1 MYSVSQA
8 ALRLGVCVRTI
19 HRWDKTGKLRC
30 FRTVGGH
37 RRIPLAEVNRLLG
50 LMHRDLI
57 QQPSKKRCAI
67 YARVSSHRQ
76 KTAGDLDRQLK
87 LLTKECRKRFKTSP
101 LVFSDIGSGLNMRR
115 RGLSRLFSLAKSG
128 SIHTLIITH
137 RDRLTRFGLELL
149 ERILNDYGVRLEVL
163 YQPEQQSPQ
172 EELVTDLM
180 SLIASFSGRVYELRA
195 HQSKRIN
202 LPQRT

>member
-1 MYSVSQA
+1 MFSVSQA

-19 HRWDKTGKLRC
+19 HRWDRAGKLHC

-37 RRIPLAEVNRLLG
+37 RRIPLSEINRLLG

-57 QQPSKKRCAI
+57 EQPTKKRCAI

-76 KTAGDLDRQLK
+76 KKAGDLDRQLK
-87 LLTKECRKRFKTSP
+87 TLTKECRTRFKIRP
-101 LVFSDIGSGLNMRR
+101 LVFTDVGSGLSMLR
-115 RGLSRLFSLAKSG
+115 RGLAKFFRLAKNG
-128 SIHTLIITH
+128 SIHTLLITH

-149 ERILNDYGVRLEVL
+149 ERILNDYGIRLEVL
-163 YQPEQQSPQ
+163 YQPKQQSPQ

-180 SLIASFSGRVYELRA
+180 ALIASFSGRVYGLRA
-195 HQSKRIN
+195 AAHRSSLLIE
-202 LPQRT
+202 

>member
-8 ALRLGVCVRTI
+8 ALKLGVCVKTI
-19 HRWDKTGKLRC
+19 HRWDKASNLFC

-37 RRIPLAEVNRLLG
+37 RRIPLSEINRLLG
-50 LMHRDLI
+50 FMHRELI
-57 QQPSKKRCAI
+57 NDPSQKKKCAI

-87 LLTKECRKRFKTSP
+87 TLTIDCRKHFSTSP

-115 RGLSRLFSLAKSG
+115 RGLTKLFSLSKNG
-128 SIHTLIITH
+128 SIHTLLITH
-137 RDRLTRFGLELL
+137 KDRLARFGLELL
-149 ERILNDYGVRLEVL
+149 ERILNDYGVKLDVH

-172 EELVTDLM
+172 EELVADLI
-180 SLIASFSGRVYELRA
+180 SLIASFSGRVYGLRA
-195 HQSKRIN
+195 AAHRSS
-202 LPQRT
+202 